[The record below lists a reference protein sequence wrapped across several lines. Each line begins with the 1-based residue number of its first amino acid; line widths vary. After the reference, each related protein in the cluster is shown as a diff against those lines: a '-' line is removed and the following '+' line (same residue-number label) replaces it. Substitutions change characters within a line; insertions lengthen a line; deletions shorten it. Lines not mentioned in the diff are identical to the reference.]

1 MVLVDTADNT
11 LIKRENRLR
20 YLSGGLSTSD
30 LSNSDA
36 DEFLNRGDEWMQN
49 GTITWVDTLD
59 DANLR
64 IQAAEQWS
72 AAEVLDGIPTVDAAR
87 KATELRD
94 AASKSIMRINKKT
107 PSGGVPSFTKTKG
120 FNNRDD

>member
-1 MVLVDTADNT
+1 MVLIDTGDNT
-11 LIKRENRLR
+11 LIKRRDRLR
-20 YLSGGLSTSD
+20 YLSGNLATAD
-30 LSNSDA
+30 LSDNQA

-64 IQAAEQWS
+64 IQAAEQWA
-72 AAEVLDGIPTVDAAR
+72 AAEVLDGIPTDQAAR

-94 AASKSIMRINKKT
+94 AAKMSIARINKKT
-107 PSGGVPSFTKTKG
+107 PSGGVPTFQKTQG
-120 FNNRDD
+120 FNNR